1 MTAQDLRQKF
11 ISFFVSKGHREMPPA
26 SLIPE
31 NDPSV
36 LFTTAGM
43 QQFKKFYTHPEEA
56 PAKNIVTCQ
65 SCLRTSD
72 IEEVGDDT
80 HLTFFEMLGNFS
92 FGGYFKKEAIEWGYE
107 FLVKELDINP
117 KKLKCSIFGG
127 DETNPRDDESAKIL
141 ESINLKFEE
150 HGREDCF
157 WGPTGDEGPC
167 GPCVEMFVDNIE
179 VWTLVFNEYY
189 QNTDGSYH
197 KLATPGV
204 DTGMGLERMLVVIK
218 GEKDVYETDVFAP
231 IIRKIESI
239 SGKKYQDY
247 QTEFRIVA
255 DHLKAATFA
264 INDGIL
270 PSNKDAGY
278 IVRRLIRRA
287 VIKARQIGLEK
298 NFTYEIGERIFEVYK
313 NNNLLVGEGNILDSI
328 EIEEK
333 KFRQTLEKGLERI
346 EIASKI
352 VSSQPKTQRNF
363 MTISGMM
370 TDLKQTYGF
379 PLELSLE
386 FLNRNNDFDDKEMN
400 FIKVAVDEK
409 EKRHQELSRTAS
421 AGMFKGGLAS
431 GGETETKFHTA
442 THLLLASL
450 REILGKNVNQKGVNI
465 NSERIRFDFNWPQ
478 KLTDGQIKQIED
490 WVNDKISQNLDVKME
505 EMSFPEALQSG
516 ATSIPGFK
524 YPEIVKVFSI
534 GTISKEICGG
544 PHVKSTGEIGKF
556 KIIKEES
563 SSSGVRRIRAT
574 IE

>member
-1 MTAQDLRQKF
+1 
-11 ISFFVSKGHREMPPA
+11 
-26 SLIPE
+26 
-31 NDPSV
+31 
-36 LFTTAGM
+36 
-43 QQFKKFYTHPEEA
+43 
-56 PAKNIVTCQ
+56 
-65 SCLRTSD
+65 
-72 IEEVGDDT
+72 
-80 HLTFFEMLGNFS
+80 
-92 FGGYFKKEAIEWGYE
+92 
-107 FLVKELDINP
+107 
-117 KKLKCSIFGG
+117 
-127 DETNPRDDESAKIL
+127 
-141 ESINLKFEE
+141 
-150 HGREDCF
+150 
-157 WGPTGDEGPC
+157 
-167 GPCVEMFVDNIE
+167 
-179 VWTLVFNEYY
+179 
-189 QNTDGSYH
+189 
-197 KLATPGV
+197 
-204 DTGMGLERMLVVIK
+204 
-218 GEKDVYETDVFAP
+218 
-231 IIRKIESI
+231 
-239 SGKKYQDY
+239 
-247 QTEFRIVA
+247 
-255 DHLKAATFA
+255 
-264 INDGIL
+264 
-270 PSNKDAGY
+270 
-278 IVRRLIRRA
+278 
-287 VIKARQIGLEK
+287 
-298 NFTYEIGERIFEVYK
+298 
-313 NNNLLVGEGNILDSI
+313 
-328 EIEEK
+328 
-333 KFRQTLEKGLERI
+333 
-346 EIASKI
+346 
-352 VSSQPKTQRNF
+352 